1 MSIMGPPRRTKGTSQ
16 GLRDQLPETR
26 NKGQPNSFQKQPP
39 PGFSPPRVL
48 CSALPCPA
56 APPCSAGGGWGRLR
70 AQERPLQPRAG
81 CSPPCSPRLQPD
93 FEDRRV
99 GRPRSMLRSYR
110 QMSII
115 SMASMN
121 SDCSTP
127 SRTTS
132 ERSVPAPGA
141 PSTADPPPCPWVPS
155 KALLLLLLP
164 QRPPVYYFPTLLLP
178 SLSLAGASL
187 KPPQARCDAA
197 VLSATERGSL
207 EAQAQGSF
215 SEPWQDL
222 ATAGVLPAWPS
233 LLELLPQPVQ
243 SRLSSSLLGAA
254 PHTPCRAAPPA
265 PTHPSAGDEG
275 APSPH
280 EKPLPSHHPGVF
292 RSTRPNS
299 APPRTW

>member
-1 MSIMGPPRRTKGTSQ
+1 MSIMRPPRRTKGTSQ

-39 PGFSPPRVL
+39 SGFSLPGVL

-56 APPCSAGGGWGRLR
+56 APPCSAGGGGGRLR
-70 AQERPLQPRAG
+70 PQERPLQPKAG
-81 CSPPCSPRLQPD
+81 CSPPYSPHLQPD

-141 PSTADPPPCPWVPS
+141 PSTADPPPTLPLGPQQSLAASPS
-155 KALLLLLLP
+155 APEATRLLLP
-164 QRPPVYYFPTLLLP
+164 YPP
-178 SLSLAGASL
+178 A
-187 KPPQARCDAA
+187 
-197 VLSATERGSL
+197 
-207 EAQAQGSF
+207 
-215 SEPWQDL
+215 SEPF
-222 ATAGVLPAWPS
+222 PS
-233 LLELLPQPVQ
+233 WCLTK
-243 SRLSSSLLGAA
+243 
-254 PHTPCRAAPPA
+254 TP
-265 PTHPSAGDEG
+265 TGT
-275 APSPH
+275 
-280 EKPLPSHHPGVF
+280 L
-292 RSTRPNS
+292 
-299 APPRTW
+299 